1 MASLFRISVGKRL
14 KLILF
19 RISFSALWNKTPS
32 HQAEFTFSL
41 SDPVA
46 KRDTFSGARSPKS
59 GWLSVARTVTCTPSR
74 SSTRR
79 RSRARRTRWRTR
91 SVFWKGETYSRRAR
105 GQNISPFLR
114 HKCTR
119 NYIFSALKIAIYLLS
134 FLFFPFDGG
143 QLANASVWMKQIFNN
158 SQFIIR
164 SFIISPR
171 QVLWREKILNTWSI
185 LHSPSPTSF
194 NKIHSYICYL

>member
-105 GQNISPFLR
+105 GQNIFPFLR

-134 FLFFPFDGG
+134 FLFS
-143 QLANASVWMKQIFNN
+143 LLMEANLQTLLCG
-158 SQFIIR
+158 R
-164 SFIISPR
+164 SRFSI
-171 QVLWREKILNTWSI
+171 ILNLSSA
-185 LHSPSPTSF
+185 HS
-194 NKIHSYICYL
+194 

>member
-1 MASLFRISVGKRL
+1 MCANMASLFRISVGKRL

-32 HQAEFTFSL
+32 HHAEFTFSL
-41 SDPVA
+41 SDHIA
-46 KRDTFSGARSPKS
+46 KSDTFSGARSPKS

-105 GQNISPFLR
+105 GQNIFPFLR
-114 HKCTR
+114 HECTR

-134 FLFFPFDGG
+134 FLFCFFP
-143 QLANASVWMKQIFNN
+143 
-158 SQFIIR
+158 
-164 SFIISPR
+164 
-171 QVLWREKILNTWSI
+171 WR
-185 LHSPSPTSF
+185 PTCKRF
-194 NKIHSYICYL
+194 FVEEADFQ